1 MRGCSELGLKSEQR
15 LIKEMKGKGGQE
27 NMSKAHSQN
36 GHGINRL
43 ENESVE
49 LEGWLEQ
56 LSEIKWWRVSNT

>member
-1 MRGCSELGLKSEQR
+1 
-15 LIKEMKGKGGQE
+15 
-27 NMSKAHSQN
+27 MSKAHSQN
-36 GHGINRL
+36 GHGINHL